1 MKKTIIL
8 TVMLMGVVTANA
20 QFKVKSTGNVHIGG
34 DTGFY
39 KLNVLCGNNGIYSY
53 TNPTG
58 SSSTSPST
66 AILGYANHTGNVTT
80 IGVKGV
86 VSANVS
92 DVGAVFGLYG
102 DAAGG
107 ASGKNYGVFGHIPA
121 SSYGAAIYGSTHTSC
136 LGETLTGLYAGYFE
150 GNVYVTGTMN
160 VTGGINSLLL
170 GHPGDN
176 GEVGSTLLM
185 GRMESN
191 GLLTSQLRE
200 LSTTKFLIKEPSKEE
215 GSEKERSLTEKQIYS
230 KQHYGLSAEQLEEIF
245 PDLVYDNGDGTKSVN
260 YVEMVPILLQA
271 INELSAKVEEL
282 ECGESSSRK
291 AKMATGLSSADEDL
305 TLLSLGQNKP
315 NPFGKATSIAVSVP
329 EDVRTAFL
337 YVYNL
342 NGNKVAQVDI
352 TARGESS
359 ISFSASNLSD
369 GMYLYSL
376 IADGKVVETRRMIVE
391 K

>member
-20 QFKVKSTGNVHIGG
+20 QLKVKSTGNVHIGG
-34 DTGFY
+34 DTGSY

-66 AILGYANHTGNVTT
+66 AILGYANHTGNATT

-102 DAAGG
+102 DADGG

-176 GEVGSTLLM
+176 GEVGGTLSM

-191 GLLTSQLRE
+191 GLLTGQLRN
-200 LSTTKFLIKEPSKEE
+200 LSATKFLIKEPSKEE
-215 GSEKERSLTEKQIYS
+215 DPEKEQSLTEKQIYS

-282 ECGESSSRK
+282 EGGDSSRK
-291 AKMATGLSSADEDL
+291 AKLATGLPSADEDV

-315 NPFGKATSIAVSVP
+315 NPFGKTTSIAVSVP

-352 TARGESS
+352 TARGASS
-359 ISFSASNLSD
+359 VTLSASNLSD

>member
-1 MKKTIIL
+1 MKKL
-8 TVMLMGVVTANA
+8 LFLSVMLMGVVTANA
-20 QFKVKSTGNVHIGG
+20 QLKVKSTGNVHIGG
-34 DTGFY
+34 DTGSY

-66 AILGYANHTGNVTT
+66 AILGYANHTGNATT

-86 VSANVS
+86 ASANVS
-92 DVGAVFGLYG
+92 NVGAVFGLYG

-121 SSYGAAIYGSTHTSC
+121 YSYGAAIYGSTHTSC
-136 LGETLTGLYAGYFE
+136 LGETLNGLYAGYFE

-160 VTGGINSLLL
+160 VSGGINSLLL
-170 GHPGDN
+170 GQPGDN
-176 GEVGSTLLM
+176 GEIGGTLSM

-191 GLLTSQLRE
+191 GLLTGQLRN
-200 LSTTKFLIKEPSKEE
+200 LSATKFLIKEPSREE
-215 GSEKERSLTEKQIYS
+215 SSEEELSLTEKQIYS

-245 PDLVYDNGDGTKSVN
+245 PDLVYENGDGTKSVN

-271 INELSAKVEEL
+271 INELSEKVEEL
-282 ECGESSSRK
+282 EGSGSSRK
-291 AKMATGLSSADEDL
+291 AKMATGLASADENV

-315 NPFGKATSIAVSVP
+315 NPFGKTTSIAVSVP
-329 EDVRTAFL
+329 ENVKTAFL